1 MVSLLLLLSIVI
13 GLILAHLIRARRLS
27 ADGLLSFS
35 SAYLL
40 GTVFNHLFPEIY
52 GKESHGG
59 IGFFVLGGILVQVLL
74 EAITK
79 GIEHGHMHAEGRG
92 PFPYG
97 IFLGLFAHSL
107 LEAMAIRQ
115 DHHGLLYAIVIHKI
129 PVAAI
134 LYFFLTDALQNER
147 RVLFW
152 MGVFALSAPLGVAI
166 GELPL
171 LSRYENYVN
180 AFVAGIFIHI
190 ATVIWFES
198 SDGHKM
204 SLSKFLLF
212 LLGIALSYAF
222 S

>member
-1 MVSLLLLLSIVI
+1 MLLLSIII
-13 GLILAHLIRARRLS
+13 GLILAYQIKARRFS

-35 SAYLL
+35 SVYLL
-40 GTVFNHLFPEIY
+40 GTVFNHLFPEVY
-52 GKESHGG
+52 GKEDQGG
-59 IGFFVLGGILVQVLL
+59 VGFFVLSGILVQVLL
-74 EAITK
+74 ETITK
-79 GIEHGHMHAEGRG
+79 GIEHGHIHSKGRS

-107 LEAMAIRQ
+107 LEAMAIHQ
-115 DHHGLLYAIVIHKI
+115 DHHGLLYAILIHKI

-134 LYFFLTDALQNER
+134 LYFFLTDALESKK

-152 MGVFALSAPLGVAI
+152 MGIFALSAPLGIWI

-171 LSRYENYVN
+171 LSRYETYVN

-198 SDGHKM
+198 SSGHKIN
-204 SLSKFLLF
+204 SAKLLLF
-212 LLGIALSYAF
+212 FLGIALSYIF